1 MIATVKKHEEKK
13 SNYNLFLNLLKYWF
27 FDEKNFAKFAS
38 NNMLLLISSL
48 FNWFLILK
56 KNEQISR
63 EYKYIMHV
71 QWGFKNEIY
80 PVGLIFKQ

>member
-1 MIATVKKHEEKK
+1 MKKR
-13 SNYNLFLNLLKYWF
+13 SQTITLFLNLLKYWF

-48 FNWFLILK
+48 FNWFLIFK

-63 EYKYIMHV
+63 EYKYIMYV

-80 PVGLIFKQ
+80 PVGLILKQ